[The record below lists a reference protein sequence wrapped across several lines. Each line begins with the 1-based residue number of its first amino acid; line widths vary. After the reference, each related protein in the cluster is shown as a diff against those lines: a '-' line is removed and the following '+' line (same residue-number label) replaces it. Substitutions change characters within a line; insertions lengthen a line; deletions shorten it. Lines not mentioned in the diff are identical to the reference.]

1 MKVVH
6 TSDWHIG
13 RTLGGYSLLEDQE
26 YFLKQLAAFLV
37 EQRADALIV
46 AGDLYDRAVPSAQ
59 AVALLDRFLSDVVLQ
74 KKIPVLAI
82 AGNHDSPERLSF
94 SNQFLE
100 QGGLY
105 LQGTVKQGVKRVD
118 LGPVHFYL
126 LPYLEPA
133 AVRQLFPDEDIRSFD
148 QAVEA
153 VARHFLYNQ
162 LNEEKNI
169 LISHG
174 FWINQSNSPETSTEF
189 SESERSVGGSDAV
202 DLSRFS
208 MFDYIALGH
217 LHAPQQAAPNARY
230 SGSPLKYSVSE
241 AKQKKSV
248 TLLDIGKN
256 GIAVSAHTLA
266 PLRDVRVVEGTLAE
280 VVKSPSDDY
289 VFVNLTDREYQ
300 LDAIGSLRGAFP
312 HILGLQYVRIQY
324 HNAASGAEAV
334 LSKSPLELFG
344 EFYQS
349 STGEQMQPEQ
359 KKLIGQLLDELGG
372 LQHETSKP

>member
-26 YFLKQLAAFLV
+26 YFLKQLTAFLV

-59 AVALLDRFLSDVVLQ
+59 AVALLDRFLSDIVLQ

-94 SNQFLE
+94 SNRFLE

-105 LQGTVKQGVKRVD
+105 LQGTVEQGVKRVD
-118 LGPVHFYL
+118 LGQVHFYL

-133 AVRQLFPDEDIRSFD
+133 AVRQLLPDEDIRTFD
-148 QAVEA
+148 QATES

-162 LNEEKNI
+162 LRKERNI

-217 LHAPQQAAPNARY
+217 LHAPQQAATNARY

-241 AKQKKSV
+241 AKQRKSV
-248 TLLDIGKN
+248 TLLDIGEN
-256 GIAVSAHTLA
+256 GIEVSTHTFS
-266 PLRDVRVVEGTLAE
+266 PLRDVRVIEGTLAE

-324 HNAASGAEAV
+324 QNAVSGTEAV

-372 LQHETSKP
+372 SQHETSEP